1 MPNSF
6 YGRQRP
12 LYVPPSSLEYVK
24 VRMTTTTR
32 KTMMETE
39 PLTEVSKRIVI
50 FGAAGDLCKRKLI
63 PALFELW
70 KKNLLP
76 KGLLIVGASR
86 RDLPKETW
94 LNHLGDYPQD
104 FTAWLDFISCDLDCQ
119 ESLNKLHDES
129 ADTTYFLSVP
139 PSTYGAAITNLK
151 EAGFLDDPQRSR
163 VVIEKPFGYDYKSAC
178 NLQSVVERHL
188 REKQVYRID
197 HYLGK
202 DTVNNILA
210 TRFSNILLEPLW
222 SRQYIEEVQIFAT
235 ETLGCEGRSQY
246 YDGSGVVRDML
257 QNHML
262 QVLALIAMEAPCK
275 MTATEIRRE
284 KTKVLAATR
293 LGYKTIFGQYEGY
306 KSEDGVDPNS
316 ATPTFVAGD
325 LYVDNWR
332 WEGVPFHFMTGKK
345 MPYGCVEVVVKLK
358 APPQQLFEGHEYND
372 RIVMRLQP
380 HPHFDIRIDM
390 KAPGFKN
397 DVETATLT
405 HRYPDWLGV
414 DGYEKLLYDA
424 LHDDQSNFVH
434 SEEVL
439 ESWRI
444 VDDLLCTGE
453 YCPIRTVPYLYSGGT
468 WGPQYKTDFITKWD
482 YPA

>member
-1 MPNSF
+1 MHLPGYRSRL
-6 YGRQRP
+6 YYP
-12 LYVPPSSLEYVK
+12 LYISGYEKVK
-24 VRMTTTTR
+24 MSIMNRTNT
-32 KTMMETE
+32 METE
-39 PLTEVSKRIVI
+39 QLTKRIVI
-50 FGAAGDLCKRKLI
+50 FGATGDLCKRKLM
-63 PALFELW
+63 PALYQLW
-70 KKNLLP
+70 CKHLLP
-76 KGLLIVGASR
+76 KDLLIVGASR
-86 RDLPKETW
+86 REIDRHTW
-94 LNHLGDYPQD
+94 LERLGDYPEE
-104 FTAWLDFISCDLDCQ
+104 FTHWLDFISCDLACE
-119 ESLNKLHDES
+119 ESLMKLHNDS
-129 ADTTYFLSVP
+129 MDTTYFLSVP
-139 PSTYGAAITNLK
+139 PNTYADAITNLK
-151 EAGFLDDPQRSR
+151 IAGFLDDPERSR
-163 VVIEKPFGYDYKSAC
+163 VVIEKPFGYNYKSAD

-210 TRFSNILLEPLW
+210 TRFSNTLLEPLW
-222 SRQYIEEVQIFAT
+222 NRQYIEEVQIFAT
-235 ETLGCEGRSQY
+235 ETIGCEGRSQY
-246 YDGSGVVRDML
+246 YEGSGVVRDML

-293 LGYKTIFGQYEGY
+293 LGHKVIFGQYDTY
-306 KSEDGVDPNS
+306 KSEEGVDS
-316 ATPTFVAGD
+316 DSHTATYIAGD
-325 LYVDNWR
+325 LYIDNWR
-332 WEGVPFHFMTGKK
+332 WEGVPFHFMSGKK
-345 MPYGCVEVVVKLK
+345 MPYQCVEVVVKLK
-358 APPQQLFEGHEYND
+358 APPQQLFDGHEYND

-424 LHDDQSNFVH
+424 LNNDQSHFVH

-444 VDDLLCTGE
+444 VDDLLCTGDN
-453 YCPIRTVPYLYSGGT
+453 CPIRTAPYVYLAGA
-468 WGPQYKTDFITKWD
+468 WGPWHKTEQITKWD

>member
-1 MPNSF
+1 
-6 YGRQRP
+6 
-12 LYVPPSSLEYVK
+12 
-24 VRMTTTTR
+24 MTIMTQTS
-32 KTMMETE
+32 MMEME
-39 PLTEVSKRIVI
+39 QHISKRIVI

-63 PALFELW
+63 PALYELW

-76 KGLLIVGASR
+76 PGLLIVGSSR
-86 RDLPKETW
+86 REISRDEW
-94 LNHLGDYPQD
+94 LHHLGEYPQD
-104 FTAWLDFISCDLDCQ
+104 FCHWLDFVSCDLECE
-119 ESLNKLHDES
+119 ESLMKLHDES

-139 PSTYGAAITNLK
+139 PNTYASAITHLK
-151 EAGFLDDPQRSR
+151 SAGFLNDPERSR
-163 VVIEKPFGYDYKSAC
+163 VVIEKPFGYDYKSAD
-178 NLQSVVERHL
+178 NLQSVVDRHL

-210 TRFSNILLEPLW
+210 TRFSNTLLEPLW
-222 SRQYIEEVQIFAT
+222 NRQYIEEVQIYAT
-235 ETLGCEGRSQY
+235 ETIGCEGRSQY

-275 MTATEIRRE
+275 MNATEIRRE

-293 LGYKTIFGQYEGY
+293 LGHKVIFGQYESY
-306 KSEDGVDPNS
+306 KSEDGVDS
-316 ATPTFVAGD
+316 FSDTATYIAGD
-325 LYVDNWR
+325 LYIDNWR
-332 WEGVPFHFMTGKK
+332 WEGVPFHFMSGKK
-345 MPYGCVEVVVKLK
+345 MPYQCVEVVIKLK
-358 APPQQLFEGHEYND
+358 APPQQLFDGHEYND

-414 DGYEKLLYDA
+414 DGYEKLLFDA
-424 LHDDQSNFVH
+424 LHNDQSHFVH

-444 VDDLLCTGE
+444 VDDLLCVGDK
-453 YCPIRTVPYLYSGGT
+453 CPIRTAPYIYKEGQ
-468 WGPQYKTDFITKWD
+468 WGPVHKTNHITNWD